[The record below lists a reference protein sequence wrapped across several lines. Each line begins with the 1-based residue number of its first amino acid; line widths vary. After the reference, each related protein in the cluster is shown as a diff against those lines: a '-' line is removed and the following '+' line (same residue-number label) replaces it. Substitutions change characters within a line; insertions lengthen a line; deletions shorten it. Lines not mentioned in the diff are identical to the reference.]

1 MLSFRST
8 DVLGRI
14 IEASFSKRKI
24 DTRPPPFSLVPPI
37 NVENILFCFARLE
50 DRHRKTIE
58 LSENYPGVVQR
69 WKRDD
74 KGKWKRIRSLA
85 EENFDGK
92 KLARLPSPRRIFA
105 VSLSA
110 RLRERINAAP
120 FLSSTFLIGI
130 EDPLA
135 FATICRELPGS
146 LVSIVKFN

>member
-8 DVLGRI
+8 GVLGRI
-14 IEASFSKRKI
+14 IEASFSKQKI
-24 DTRPPPFSLVPPI
+24 DTRPPSRLFRQLTLKIFSSVSLDSKIVI
-37 NVENILFCFARLE
+37 EKRL
-50 DRHRKTIE
+50 
-58 LSENYPGVVQR
+58 NYPRIIRASSNGGNATI
-69 WKRDD
+69 KEN
-74 KGKWKRIRSLA
+74 GKEFA

-92 KLARLPSPRRIFA
+92 KLARLSSPRRIFA

>member
-8 DVLGRI
+8 GVLGRI

-74 KGKWKRIRSLA
+74 KGKWKRIRGGEFRWEKTRAPSLSTK
-85 EENFDGK
+85 NIR
-92 KLARLPSPRRIFA
+92 RLA
-105 VSLSA
+105 VSSA
-110 RLRERINAAP
+110 TRTN
-120 FLSSTFLIGI
+120 
-130 EDPLA
+130 
-135 FATICRELPGS
+135 
-146 LVSIVKFN
+146 

>member
-8 DVLGRI
+8 GVLGRI

-50 DRHRKTIE
+50 VVIE
-58 LSENYPGVVQR
+58 KRLNYPRIIRASFNGGNATI
-69 WKRDD
+69 KEN
-74 KGKWKRIRSLA
+74 GKEFA